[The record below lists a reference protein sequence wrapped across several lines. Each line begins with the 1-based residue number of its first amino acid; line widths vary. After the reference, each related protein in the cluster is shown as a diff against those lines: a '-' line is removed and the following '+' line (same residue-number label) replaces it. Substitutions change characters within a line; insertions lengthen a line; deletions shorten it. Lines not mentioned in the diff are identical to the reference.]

1 MKPLPVMNEYITTR
15 YMTRFRCLGSACEDT
30 CCNGWTVA
38 VDKDHYRKLKR
49 VMSQT
54 REERERFR
62 AMHQLVDAEHQT
74 AENFATIQ
82 LRKEDGTCPMLDP
95 THLCSIQQRY
105 GEEMLSNTC
114 AFYPRVFSSRGARLE
129 MTANLSCPE
138 IGRLALLPADALEL
152 VPFDPKSFP
161 HYVPLN
167 QIVEPKSGYPGYIDE
182 VRSAVFELLSLPE
195 YPVSA
200 RLFFVTYFANRTVPF
215 FSRSCAQIDET
226 KLEREISRMRA
237 PEFREE
243 LYQQYG
249 KLSPSDA
256 VTAMIIAEV
265 LSMRSSGNCHPAFL
279 KLVQDV
285 FRPYSGNSA
294 VQEGPILN
302 IPMDRFIAEYTR
314 RKALLESLFNDRFEC
329 YFENYAKNYWLK
341 EWYGR
346 SIDLM
351 VHMQNLLIRI
361 AVLRFL
367 IVSLFQLPAE
377 ARENEGGVLLDREA
391 VRVFCRF
398 SRNIEHSRVFL
409 DKLTQLLTEKNMQ
422 TLAYSACLLKF

>member
-1 MKPLPVMNEYITTR
+1 MKPLPIMNEYITTR
-15 YMTRFRCLGSACEDT
+15 YMTRFQCLGSACEDT
-30 CCNGWTVA
+30 CCNGWAVA
-38 VDKDHYRKLKR
+38 VDKDHYSKLKR

-54 REERERFR
+54 REEREQFR
-62 AMHQLVDAEHQT
+62 MMHQLVDAEHQT
-74 AENFATIQ
+74 TENFATIK

-95 THLCSIQQRY
+95 AHLCSIQQRY
-105 GEEMLSNTC
+105 GEGMLSNTC
-114 AFYPRVFSSRGARLE
+114 ALYPRVFSCRGARLE

-152 VPFDPKSFP
+152 VQFDPKSIS
-161 HYVPLN
+161 HYVPVN
-167 QIVEPKSGYPGYIDE
+167 QVVEPKAGYRGYIDE
-182 VRSAVFELLSLPE
+182 VRSAVFELLSLSE

-215 FSRSCAQIDET
+215 FNQSCDQIDET
-226 KLEREISRMRA
+226 KLEREINRMRA
-237 PEFREE
+237 PLFREE

-256 VTAMIIAEV
+256 VAAIIIAEV

-279 KLVQDV
+279 QLVRDV
-285 FRPYSGNSA
+285 FKPYSGNSA

-302 IPMDRFIAEYTR
+302 IPMDKFIAEYYR
-314 RKALLESLFNDRFEC
+314 RKALFEPCFNGRIEC

-341 EWYGR
+341 EWYGK
-346 SIDLM
+346 SSNLM
-351 VHMQNLLIRI
+351 IHMQNLLIRI
-361 AVLRFL
+361 AVLRFF
-367 IVSLFQLPAE
+367 IFSLFQLPVE
-377 ARENEGGVLLDREA
+377 AREEEGGALLDREA
-391 VRVFCRF
+391 VRVFCKF
-398 SRNIEHSRVFL
+398 SRNIEHSRMFL